1 MFRVKTILV
10 MVFAVAALLPVQ
22 YSSAAVPRSLIC
34 SSLGWMGGNPKS
46 LQIANK
52 TGGALVIKAGTK
64 FKWTM
69 SPSGQSGVITLDAD
83 LKSGGTRVYDGVLK
97 GALEQNVDCK

>member
-1 MFRVKTILV
+1 MV
-10 MVFAVAALLPVQ
+10 MVVSTMVPATALAAG
-22 YSSAAVPRSLIC
+22 VPRSLTC

-46 LQIANK
+46 LQIANRD
-52 TGGALVIKAGTK
+52 GGALVVRAGTT

-83 LKSGGTRVYDGVLK
+83 LKSGATRVYDGVLK
-97 GALEQNVDCK
+97 GALEQNVDCKIGAA